1 MYIIDKDKRR
11 IVISKEPMTLEEGT
25 GFYQIPKEHII
36 VNEFDK
42 INRNFIPGTQDT
54 YECELVL
61 LDVEIRDENNP
72 EVHTGKYETKAF
84 AKRIGYDNWLM
95 EFNESEY
102 KL

>member
-11 IVISKEPMTLEEGT
+11 IVISKEPMTLQEGFT
-25 GFYQIPKEHII
+25 QIPKDSI
-36 VNEFDK
+36 VINEFDK
-42 INRNFIPGTQDT
+42 INRVFIPGTEDI

-61 LDVEIRDENNP
+61 IDVEIRDENNP

-84 AKRIGYDNWLM
+84 AKRIGYDSWLM